1 MRFLSAALVATL
13 LLPTAGLTQTL
24 DKIKE
29 SGEFVLGFRTDAAPL
44 SFLDGDKG
52 PQGYS
57 PEICVRLAA
66 GIATAA
72 GLETMDVVFEPVTTE
87 NRFEK
92 VANGE
97 VDLLC
102 GAATITLARRELVDF
117 STPTYVDG
125 TTVALKL
132 DAPETFDELAG
143 KKIGV
148 RSGTTTLD
156 ALKNSLTSA
165 SIEAEIVEF
174 EDHAAGMAALE
185 SDAVTA
191 YFADQSILMSLVMTR
206 PDAQDYKVFDQILTV
221 EKHGLA
227 MRRGDTDFR
236 LAVDTGLSV
245 LFEQGAVA
253 EVYERTIPAARPG
266 FALEAMFLLS
276 PTLP

>member
-1 MRFLSAALVATL
+1 MRFLSAVIATTL
-13 LLPTAGLTQTL
+13 LLPTVAFSQTL
-24 DKIKE
+24 EKIKE
-29 SGEFVLGFRTDAAPL
+29 SGEFVVGFRTDAAPL
-44 SFLDGDKG
+44 SFLADTG

-57 PEICVRLAA
+57 VELCARLAA
-66 GIATAA
+66 NIANTI

-92 VANGE
+92 VANGD

-102 GAATITLARRELVDF
+102 GAATITLSRRALVDF

-125 TTVALKL
+125 TTVALKAG
-132 DAPETFDELAG
+132 APESFEDLAG

-156 ALKNSLTSA
+156 ALKNSLA
-165 SIEAEIVEF
+165 SSNIEAEIVEF
-174 EDHAAGMAALE
+174 DDHAAGMAALG

-191 YFADQSILMSLVMTR
+191 YFADQSILVNMVKSR
-206 PDAQDYKVFDQILTV
+206 DDASSFKVFDRLLTV

-236 LAVDTGLSV
+236 LAVDAGLSA
-245 LFEQGAVA
+245 LFAQGAVA
-253 EVYERTIPAARPG
+253 ETFNNTIRGAQPG
-266 FALEAMFLLS
+266 FALEALFLLS

>member
-1 MRFLSAALVATL
+1 MRFLSAALAATL
-13 LLPTAGLTQTL
+13 LLPTVGLTQTL

-29 SGEFVLGFRTDAAPL
+29 SGEFVVGFRTDAAPL
-44 SFLDGDKG
+44 SFLADNG

-66 GIATAA
+66 SIATAA
-72 GLETMDVVFEPVTTE
+72 GLDTMDMVFEPVTTE

-92 VANGE
+92 VAGGE

-132 DAPETFDELAG
+132 GAPESFDALAG

-156 ALKNSLTSA
+156 ALNNSLASA
-165 SIEAEIVEF
+165 NIEAEVVEF
-174 EDHAAGMAALE
+174 ADHAEGMAALE

-191 YFADQSILMSLVMTR
+191 YFADQSILMNLVMTR
-206 PDAQDYKVFDQILTV
+206 ADAKDYKVFDQILTV

-236 LAVDTGLSV
+236 LAVDAGLSV
-245 LFEQGAVA
+245 LFEQGAF
-253 EVYERTIPAARPG
+253 EEIYKNTIPGARPG

>member
-1 MRFLSAALVATL
+1 MRFLSAAIAATL
-13 LLPTAGLTQTL
+13 LLPTIGFAQTL

-29 SGEFVLGFRTDAAPL
+29 SGEFVVGFRTDAAPL
-44 SFLDGDKG
+44 SSLEDNG

-57 PEICVRLAA
+57 VEICARLASS
-66 GIATAA
+66 IATYA
-72 GLETMDVVFEPVTTE
+72 GLETMEVVFEPVTTE

-97 VDLLC
+97 IDLLC
-102 GAATITLARRELVDF
+102 GAATITLSRRAIVDF

-125 TTVALKL
+125 TTVALKVG
-132 DAPETFDELAG
+132 APEAFEDLAG
-143 KKIGV
+143 QKIGV

-156 ALKNSLTSA
+156 ALKNSLATGN
-165 SIEAEIVEF
+165 IDAEVVEF
-174 EDHAAGMAALE
+174 TDHAAGMAALE

-191 YFADQSILMSLVMTR
+191 YFADQSILMHMIKSR
-206 PDAQDYKVFDQILTV
+206 DDADSFKVFEQLLTV

-227 MRRGDTDFR
+227 MRRGDSDFR
-236 LAVDTGLSV
+236 LAVDAGLSEM
-245 LFEQGAVA
+245 FAQGAFA
-253 EVYERTIPAARPG
+253 ETFNKTIRGARPG